1 MAKAEIIL
9 KDGTRMLIEGTTEE
23 IIQFKDKL
31 EHASK
36 NQSSEED
43 KGTKKDFGISSST
56 GPLGRINQLIQ
67 ESFFKEKR
75 TIQDIKSKLEEK
87 AIFYDATS
95 LSPTLLRLVKKGIIR
110 RIKENGQWRY
120 VNP

>member
-1 MAKAEIIL
+1 MHS
-9 KDGTRMLIEGTTEE
+9 DPNTRGNRVQRQKSRSHPSPHSRGAT
-23 IIQFKDKL
+23 D
-31 EHASK
+31 K